1 MVGVM
6 EQTAAPKV
14 YMRAPQLSLVVPLI
28 LFIDL
33 LMVSCCLGTLVGGPW
48 SQNK

>member
-1 MVGVM
+1 M

-14 YMRAPQLSLVVPLI
+14 YTSAPQLSLVVPLI

-33 LMVSCCLGTLVGGPW
+33 LMVSCCLGTLAGGPW
-48 SQNK
+48 SQIQ

>member
-6 EQTAAPKV
+6 EQNAAPKV

-33 LMVSCCLGTLVGGPW
+33 LMISCCLGALVGGPW
-48 SQNK
+48 AQVK